1 MIVADTNL
9 LIYLLVPTERTDAAE
24 AAFQRDP
31 AWSAPPLWR
40 SEFLNALVQYTRQD
54 LLTPT
59 QARRAY
65 REAQA
70 ILDDRVYPVEGNVV
84 LDLAIASGCSG
95 YDCEFVALAQHLEVP
110 MVTADQKVLRAF
122 PQVTVGLTTFATSSG

>member
-31 AWSAPPLWR
+31 TWSAPPLWR

-122 PQVTVGLTTFATSSG
+122 PTIAVGLTTFATSGG